1 MTLQK
6 WRLIDTGVNDGY
18 TNMAID
24 HAIMDNV
31 RAGYSPPTL
40 RFYQWDPQALT
51 VGYFQNV
58 YKEVDLEKCG
68 QLGIDVTRRL
78 TGGRA
83 VLHHLELTY
92 SIVCTQESPVALG
105 SIIESYLRI
114 SRGIVTGLKQ
124 LGIDAQIVAQPRKI
138 REGSSAACFDTPS
151 WYELVVDQKKL
162 VGSAQTRRRGIML
175 QHGSIPL
182 SLSTD
187 LLARVLQ
194 FPSEVAR
201 EAFSKMLKEKAIGLD
216 QCTST
221 LKKEQLVAAMT
232 EGLAKELRLDLAQ
245 SSLSETEEKSA
256 HMYRE
261 KYLSYEWIFKS
272 GRSRR

>member
-1 MTLQK
+1 MTLQQ
-6 WRLIDTGVNDGY
+6 WRLIDTGLNDGY

-31 RAGYSPPTL
+31 RAGYVPPTL
-40 RFYQWDPQALT
+40 RFYQWDPKALT
-51 VGYFQNV
+51 VGYFQNI
-58 YKEVDLEKCG
+58 YKELDLAKCG

-92 SIVCTQESPVALG
+92 SIVCTHESPVAVG

-114 SRGIVTGLKQ
+114 SRGIVAGLKQ
-124 LGIDAQIVAQPRKI
+124 LGIDVQIVAQPRKI

-151 WYELVVDQKKL
+151 WYELVVDKKKL
-162 VGSAQTRRRGIML
+162 VGSAQTRRRGVLL
-175 QHGSIPL
+175 QHGSIPF

-187 LLARVLQ
+187 LLATVLR
-194 FPSEVAR
+194 FNSEASR
-201 EAFSKMLKEKAIGLD
+201 ESFSKMLKEKAIGLD
-216 QCTST
+216 QCIANLT
-221 LKKEQLVAAMT
+221 KEKLITAIA
-232 EGLAKELRLDLAQ
+232 EGLGKELKLDLAQ
-245 SSLSETEEKSA
+245 SFLTETEVKST

-261 KYLSYEWIFKS
+261 KYASNEWILKS
-272 GRSRR
+272 GRSR